1 MNQEIVKENPMGTV
15 RMSRLILTTGI
26 PLMLSLLINSLYNV
40 VDSIFVARISEDALT
55 ALSLAS
61 PIQVISAALGLGNA
75 VGLNAVISK
84 ALGEKRPDKVRK
96 AADASIFIAICS
108 WLILAVLC
116 IVGVKPYFLWQS
128 GGNEAIA
135 KYGQEYLSI
144 CLIFSLGNMLQW
156 VFDRFVMASGRGWLF
171 IFTLSAA
178 SITNLILDPIFI
190 FGWFGLPKMETLGA
204 AIATVIAQWVGA
216 LAGILINRRWNK
228 EIPFG
233 FTLKPDF
240 HSVKTILKVG
250 FPSTLV
256 QLLTSAVGMAMNT
269 ILIGFSSTAVAVYGV
284 CNRISSMVTV
294 GVHGIDNGLIP
305 IVAYNFGAKKKER
318 ISQAIKWA
326 LVYSFLFYLLFLA
339 VMELAPAAVFGLF
352 DANEHMLQIGIP
364 ALRILAVAWMVGIPN
379 LVICAGLQGFS
390 IGTHSMVISM
400 ARQAVLP
407 VIFALLLSTLG
418 NLNLLWLGFILAEL
432 VTIPIALVYWRRA
445 YRTRL

>member
-1 MNQEIVKENPMGTV
+1 MKQEIIKENPMGTV
-15 RMSRLILTTGI
+15 PTSRLILTTGV

-96 AADASIFIAICS
+96 AADAAIFIGICS
-108 WLILAVLC
+108 WAILAVLC

-128 GGNEAIA
+128 GGNETIA
-135 KYGQEYLSI
+135 KYGQEYLTVV
-144 CLIFSLGNMLQW
+144 LLFSLGNMWQW

-240 HSVKTILKVG
+240 HSVKAILKVG

-256 QLLTSAVGMAMNT
+256 RLLTSVVGILMNT
-269 ILIGFSSTAVAVYGV
+269 ILLGFSTTAVAVYGV
-284 CNRISSMVTV
+284 CNRINSMVTV

-305 IVAYNFGAKKKER
+305 IVAYNYGAKKKGR
-318 ISQAIKWA
+318 IAQAIKWT
-326 LVYSFLFYLLFLA
+326 LVYSVLFYLVFFVIMEITPSVVFRLFEA
-339 VMELAPAAVFGLF
+339 
-352 DANEHMLQIGIP
+352 DEHMLSIGNQ
-364 ALRILAVAWMVGIPN
+364 ALRILAVAWFISIPN
-379 LVICAGLQGFS
+379 QVFAAALQGFS
-390 IGTHSMVISM
+390 LGTHSMRITMTS
-400 ARQAVLP
+400 QAILP
-407 VIFALLLSTLG
+407 VLFALVLSRFG
-418 NLNLLWLGFILAEL
+418 SLNLLWFGFILAEL
-432 VTIPIALVYWRRA
+432 VTVPLALYQWKKA
-445 YRTRL
+445 YSTRL